1 MRLFNVIFILFLL
14 GFAFQTYAQ
23 EEETDESEKKED
35 FIIMEEESIDDE
47 GSDFFDFDA
56 GDDEGG
62 DELFSTTTEEKSKKE
77 KKKKEKKERTKPS
90 LTHSTYFHRPGNM
103 LVKLGTFYMNTPRST
118 SPPISMGY
126 SMTLFRN
133 FEFGAYLIFF
143 NFRDYVH
150 MDTVQNATAWNLDQP
165 KIGHLMFAAKGSY
178 HFGEYIKRAFPVF
191 EVEKFDPYLTFSF
204 GKNALIGTVENP
216 EIHST
221 ARIDNRLM
229 YGAGMRYMYN
239 EFLSLFVE
247 GVVGD
252 YGVLNFGVDIRVSD
266 LRF

>member
-1 MRLFNVIFILFLL
+1 MRLFNVIFILFL
-14 GFAFQTYAQ
+14 FVFSFQAHGQ
-23 EEETDESEKKED
+23 EEETDKLEKKD
-35 FIIMEEESIDDE
+35 DIMIMEEESIDEE

-62 DELFSTTTEEKSKKE
+62 DDLFSTTTDE
-77 KKKKEKKERTKPS
+77 KKKKEKKEKSRTPQAF
-90 LTHSTYFHRPGNM
+90 STYFHRPGNM
-103 LVKLGTFYMNTPRST
+103 LVKFGTFYMNSPRSI

-133 FEFGAYLIFF
+133 FEFGVYMVFF

-150 MDTVQNATAWNLDQP
+150 MDTIQNATAWNLDQP
-165 KIGHLMFAAKGSY
+165 KIGHLMFAVKGSC

-191 EVEKFDPYLTFSF
+191 EVERFDPYLTFSF

-221 ARIDNRLM
+221 ARVDNRLM
-229 YGAGMRYMYN
+229 YGVGIRYLYN
-239 EFLSLFVE
+239 EFFSLFIE
-247 GVVGD
+247 GVAGD
-252 YGVLNFGVDIRVSD
+252 YGLLNFGVDIRVSD

>member
-1 MRLFNVIFILFLL
+1 LIFLLFLL

-23 EEETDESEKKED
+23 KEETDESEKKED
-35 FIIMEEESIDDE
+35 LIIMEEESIDDD

-56 GDDEGG
+56 GDDDS
-62 DELFSTTTEEKSKKE
+62 DELFSTTTEE
-77 KKKKEKKERTKPS
+77 KKKKEKKERTKHP
-90 LTHSTYFHRPGNM
+90 LPHSTYFHRPGNM
-103 LVKLGTFYMNTPRST
+103 LVKLGTFYMNTPRSI
-118 SPPISMGY
+118 SPPISLGY

-150 MDTVQNATAWNLDQP
+150 MDTVQNATSWNLDQP

-178 HFGEYIKRAFPVF
+178 HLGEYIKRAFPVF

-229 YGAGMRYMYN
+229 YGAGMPYIHN
-239 EFLSLFVE
+239 DFLSLFVE
-247 GVVGD
+247 GVAGD